1 MSISFKHRLEYAGL
15 RTAVGLISVLPI
27 RAALALGWLVA
38 ALGEILGR
46 QRIRVAEQRIREVLG
61 PACTPARARRIAW
74 QAWRNVVLNLVE
86 MARSPRLT
94 AADIRRRIDTSGI
107 ELPLAWS
114 RERQGCII
122 AVGHFGNWEL
132 AGIGM
137 SLLGLPLFS
146 MVRRQNNP
154 LIDADLNAIRT
165 RSGMGV
171 LERDSRAIAG
181 IVRRLK
187 SGEALGILPDLRA
200 AKTGVGLGVE
210 FLGGET
216 AVPRGMGL
224 FARHANVPIV
234 LIFPR
239 RISWTRHAWVA
250 AAPIWPDLSLDKH
263 ADVMRMTQTVL
274 DRLTDEVR
282 ARPEQY
288 FWFNKRWVLDPVRA

>member
-1 MSISFKHRLEYAGL
+1 MSISLKHRLEYAGL
-15 RTAVGLISVLPI
+15 RAAVWLVSVLPV

-38 ALGEILGR
+38 ALGELLGR
-46 QRIRVAEQRIREVLG
+46 KRIRVAEQRIREALG
-61 PACTPARARRIAW
+61 PSCSTATARRIAW
-74 QAWRNVVLNLVE
+74 QAWRNVILNLVE

-94 AADIRRRIDTSGI
+94 TADIRRRIDTSGI

-154 LIDADLNAIRT
+154 LIDAYLNTIRT

-171 LERDSRAIAG
+171 VERDSRAVAG

-187 SGEALGILPDLRA
+187 RGEALGILPDLRA
-200 AKTGVGLGVE
+200 AKVGTGLGVR
-210 FLGGET
+210 FLGGKT
-216 AVPRGMGL
+216 TVPRGMGL

-234 LIFPR
+234 LVLPR
-239 RISWTRHAWVA
+239 RISWTRHAWIA
-250 AAPIWPDLSLDKH
+250 AAPIWPDPSLEKS
-263 ADVMRMTQTVL
+263 ADVMRMTQAVL

-288 FWFNKRWVLDPVRA
+288 FWFNKRWVLDPVKA